1 MNGRIMHANEE
12 ERRRY
17 NEWADANDAPRLQPG
32 ALPGIVFFEY
42 GKNRLGFW
50 EGATFVVQVEQLLKV
65 LEFLYPNM
73 QVVLEVDHSS
83 GHLKEKVDGLLVND
97 MGMRWGGKKASKRD
111 TKITEGCR
119 GTNVPAVHGIKLAP
133 NMPQSMVFLEGDDLP
148 HFDQSAL
155 PDDRPMTAEE

>member
-1 MNGRIMHANEE
+1 MSEE

-32 ALPGIVFFEY
+32 ASPGMVFFEY
-42 GKNRLGFW
+42 GKNRHGFW
-50 EGATFVVQVEQLLKV
+50 DGAKFVVQVEQLLKV

-73 QVVLEVDHSS
+73 QVVLEIDHSS
-83 GHLKEKVDGLLVND
+83 GHLKEKVDGLMVND

-111 TKITEGCR
+111 TEITEGCL
-119 GTNVPAVHGIKLAP
+119 GTNVPTVHGIKLAP
-133 NMPQSMVFLEGDDLP
+133 NMPQSMFFLEGDDPP